1 MLPAPKKKKSGKKLS
16 FLKKV
21 KVYLFKYKNPMIFK

>member
-1 MLPAPKKKKSGKKLS
+1 MKPMPKKKKTGKLP